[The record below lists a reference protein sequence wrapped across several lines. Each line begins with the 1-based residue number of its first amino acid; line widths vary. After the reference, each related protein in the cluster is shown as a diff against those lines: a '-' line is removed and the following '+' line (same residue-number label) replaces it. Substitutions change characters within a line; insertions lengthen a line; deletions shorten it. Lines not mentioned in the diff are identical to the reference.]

1 MLNNANYSFSI
12 NVHSKR
18 KRKSLKFQWIA
29 LRSVDIVR
37 SRVFI
42 GIFKINV
49 VDVHFVERMEH
60 FPMILI
66 SIVMTTMNNLVFVLT
81 VMSTLKTFFTSF
93 RDRHRLHFSCQLLHR
108 NANDTEKR
116 YHLRYFKT
124 GLCTHDSDGKGHCLK
139 NGPHCSYAHGA
150 NDLRQPVLDSREIQ
164 NSDLAL
170 ERLARLCISLENERA
185 LNDDPKWSG
194 KNE

>member
-1 MLNNANYSFSI
+1 
-12 NVHSKR
+12 
-18 KRKSLKFQWIA
+18 
-29 LRSVDIVR
+29 
-37 SRVFI
+37 
-42 GIFKINV
+42 
-49 VDVHFVERMEH
+49 
-60 FPMILI
+60 MILI

>member
-1 MLNNANYSFSI
+1 
-12 NVHSKR
+12 
-18 KRKSLKFQWIA
+18 
-29 LRSVDIVR
+29 
-37 SRVFI
+37 
-42 GIFKINV
+42 
-49 VDVHFVERMEH
+49 
-60 FPMILI
+60 
-66 SIVMTTMNNLVFVLT
+66 MNKVVFVQT
-81 VMSTLKTFFTSF
+81 VMSMSKKRFSSLIFFEN
-93 RDRHRLHFSCQLLHR
+93 LYFSCQLLHR

-124 GLCTHDSDGKGHCLK
+124 GLCTHDSDAKGHCLK
-139 NGPHCSYAHGA
+139 NGAHCSYAHGA

-194 KNE
+194 KMKIYTYIYIQTNPFRFTLCSCEL

>member
-1 MLNNANYSFSI
+1 
-12 NVHSKR
+12 
-18 KRKSLKFQWIA
+18 
-29 LRSVDIVR
+29 
-37 SRVFI
+37 
-42 GIFKINV
+42 
-49 VDVHFVERMEH
+49 MEH

-66 SIVMTTMNNLVFVLT
+66 FIVMIMMNKVVFVQM
-81 VMSTLKTFFTSF
+81 VMSMFKKKKIFFFS
-93 RDRHRLHFSCQLLHR
+93 HLYFSCQLLHR

-170 ERLARLCISLENERA
+170 ERLTRLCISLENERA

-194 KNE
+194 KMIMDKIYIFK

>member
-1 MLNNANYSFSI
+1 MVMSKFNKNKFSIPNLSFS
-12 NVHSKR
+12 
-18 KRKSLKFQWIA
+18 
-29 LRSVDIVR
+29 
-37 SRVFI
+37 
-42 GIFKINV
+42 
-49 VDVHFVERMEH
+49 
-60 FPMILI
+60 
-66 SIVMTTMNNLVFVLT
+66 
-81 VMSTLKTFFTSF
+81 
-93 RDRHRLHFSCQLLHR
+93 SCQLLHR

-124 GLCTHDSDGKGHCLK
+124 GLCTHESDAKGHCLK

-164 NSDLAL
+164 NSELAL

-194 KNE
+194 RIIIARIYIFK

>member
-1 MLNNANYSFSI
+1 MMNKVVSVQMVMSKFNKNKFSIPNLSFS
-12 NVHSKR
+12 
-18 KRKSLKFQWIA
+18 
-29 LRSVDIVR
+29 
-37 SRVFI
+37 
-42 GIFKINV
+42 
-49 VDVHFVERMEH
+49 
-60 FPMILI
+60 
-66 SIVMTTMNNLVFVLT
+66 
-81 VMSTLKTFFTSF
+81 
-93 RDRHRLHFSCQLLHR
+93 SCQLLHR

-124 GLCTHDSDGKGHCLK
+124 GLCTHESDAKGHCLK

-164 NSDLAL
+164 NSELAL

-194 KNE
+194 RITIARIYIFK